1 MKLPRRNF
9 LHGRGSC
16 RAASV
21 IAVEPGG
28 GCCYYNGAMN
38 AGPLARLGAFENLM
52 SVKGG
57 PSIHIRDVWTV
68 RHQPARCWLV
78 TEPVDCR

>member
-28 GCCYYNGAMN
+28 GCCYYNGASFGRCHRAN
-38 AGPLARLGAFENLM
+38 RNPAVQQTLPR
-52 SVKGG
+52 VCYPKGMM
-57 PSIHIRDVWTV
+57 REWANEV
-68 RHQPARCWLV
+68 
-78 TEPVDCR
+78 